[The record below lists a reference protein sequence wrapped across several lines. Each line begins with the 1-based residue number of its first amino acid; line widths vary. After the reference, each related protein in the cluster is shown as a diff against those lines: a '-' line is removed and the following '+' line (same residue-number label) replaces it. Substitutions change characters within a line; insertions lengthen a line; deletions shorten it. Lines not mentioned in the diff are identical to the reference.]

1 MNTTAENGFLPALTE
16 KQILDISKREAAR
29 HATTL
34 FSLTGDSGTTEE
46 YIEDLAQSFA
56 LGVLEALKVNDGSRA
71 IRTLQWNYGR
81 GYILKRLHEIID
93 NINEARTPIDTS
105 GGAFTK
111 DEDED
116 ATGYAPEASDDEAV
130 NILADADDKAAAM
143 AAFNR
148 LEDKYQQILQLRLIE
163 GKNFADIA
171 RIIGATSMCARL
183 RYKYGLEQLRHE
195 YIPA

>member
-1 MNTTAENGFLPALTE
+1 MNTTAENGFLPAMTE
-16 KQILDISKREAAR
+16 EQIIEISKREAAR

-34 FSLTGDSGTTEE
+34 FQLTGDSGTTEE

-56 LGVLEALKVNDGSRA
+56 LGALEAAKGAKEGEAV
-71 IRTLQWNYGR
+71 RTYQWNYGR
-81 GYILKRLHEIID
+81 GRVLHRLHEIID

-130 NILADADDKAAAM
+130 NILAGEDDKAAAL

-163 GKNFADIA
+163 GKSFADIA